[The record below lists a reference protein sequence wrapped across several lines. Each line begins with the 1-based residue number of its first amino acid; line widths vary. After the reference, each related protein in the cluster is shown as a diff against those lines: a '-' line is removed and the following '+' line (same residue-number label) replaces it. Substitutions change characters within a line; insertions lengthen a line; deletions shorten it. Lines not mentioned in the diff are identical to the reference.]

1 MKEVF
6 LFVYIKL
13 SLPSNKGVP
22 MLALKNIHKIYGKDR
37 NQVEALKGVNL
48 NVGKGEIF
56 GVIGF
61 SGAGKSTLI
70 RCINLLE
77 RPTSGDVVINDVN
90 LQQLTTKQ
98 LRKERKNIGMIFQ
111 QFNLLT
117 AKTVFKNVAMPL
129 IINGHPKEY
138 IGKKVNDLLSFVGLS
153 DKAKQYPHQL
163 SGGQKQR
170 VGIARALATDPHVL
184 LCDEATS
191 ALDPDTTQSIL
202 GLLKKVRDELG
213 ITILM
218 ITHEMNVIRDICD
231 KVAVIDDG
239 IIVEQGSV
247 LDVFSNPKQEITKNF
262 VRTIINDAIP
272 PTIKASLIAKHRETP
287 SLYIYRVLFKGES
300 TNMPLLS
307 TISKR
312 YPVDVNVIHGNIT
325 ELQGI
330 PFGHLIIEFQGE
342 PHDIEQAL
350 AYIKQQ
356 EVTVQEVD
364 IHGA

>member
-1 MKEVF
+1 
-6 LFVYIKL
+6 
-13 SLPSNKGVP
+13 
-22 MLALKNIHKIYGKDR
+22 MLVLKDIHKVYGKDSKR
-37 NQVEALKGVNL
+37 VEALKGISL
-48 NVGKGEIF
+48 EIGQGEIF

-70 RCINLLE
+70 RCVNLLE
-77 RPTSGDVVINDVN
+77 RPTSGEVFIDGVN
-90 LQQLTTKQ
+90 LQHLTASQ
-98 LRKERKNIGMIFQ
+98 LRKERKKIGMIFQ
-111 QFNLLT
+111 QFNLLN

-129 IINGHPKEY
+129 IIDGRPKEE
-138 IGKKVNDLLSFVGLS
+138 IEKRVNALLSFVGLS
-153 DKAKQYPHQL
+153 DKAKQYPDQL

-170 VGIARALATDPHVL
+170 VGIARALATDPHIL

-202 GLLKKVRDELG
+202 ALLKKVRDELG

-231 KVAVIDDG
+231 KVAVIDG
-239 IIVEQGSV
+239 GVIVEQGSV
-247 LDVFSNPKQEITKNF
+247 LDVFSEPQQEITKNF

-272 PTIKASLIAKHRETP
+272 PTIKALIKEKHQEND
-287 SLYIYRVLFKGES
+287 SMYLYRVLFKGQS
-300 TNMPLLS
+300 THLPLLS
-307 TISKR
+307 TIAKR
-312 YPVDVNVIHGNIT
+312 FPIDVNVIHGTIT

-342 PHDIEQAL
+342 PSAIEQVL
-350 AYIKQQ
+350 SYIRQQ
-356 EVTVQEVD
+356 EVTVREVD